1 MLVLPNASF
10 AKPARLLPVSNLN
23 IKIGQNDDGSDT
35 YVKRGS
41 WAHHHISTA
50 ANIAFALL
58 WAFEGRTALQIV
70 AYRLVEAWQKRNQ
83 STQNQGKKLPLRPGA
98 PLDLTGIRNC
108 IDYFLRKCHQN
119 FPVVELGHPTDGEMA
134 HARLEPSGQVV
145 GTFVPE
151 PWAVIVLNKRV
162 SPPPHRHIFPK
173 PIYPLRCSAT
183 HVLFWQSEWFAFEQ
197 YPLSSKTLAKCHSIH
212 GISMLNTTHF
222 PGNRLGP
229 LQCTNRPHRNRA
241 KRYQQTHLLPRRCH
255 RSRHVQPYRT
265 RPGRQ
270 RRQRDVR
277 RGRQQHGGAIV
288 STC

>member
-162 SPPPHRHIFPK
+162 SPPPPTVISSPNPFTRCDVRPPTFCSGRANGLLSNSTPSLPK
-173 PIYPLRCSAT
+173 PWPSAT
-183 HVLFWQSEWFAFEQ
+183 RYTE
-197 YPLSSKTLAKCHSIH
+197 Y
-212 GISMLNTTHF
+212 
-222 PGNRLGP
+222 
-229 LQCTNRPHRNRA
+229 QC
-241 KRYQQTHLLPRRCH
+241 
-255 RSRHVQPYRT
+255 
-265 RPGRQ
+265 
-270 RRQRDVR
+270 
-277 RGRQQHGGAIV
+277 
-288 STC
+288 